1 MRKGLKL
8 DRRFYRYRDEQ
19 QVLVKEC
26 IKLSKY
32 YEQSLQV
39 NVIEKESIEM
49 FRHRLISGNH
59 IDEQYFDILLKL
71 LNQIK
76 EQYEAKLFNFYKN
89 VDKDFMKYYD
99 QNVNKFISNPE
110 IFEWLG
116 LLDIEYVYQ

>member
-26 IKLSKY
+26 IILSKY

-49 FRHRLISGNH
+49 FRNRLISGNH
-59 IDEQYFDILLKL
+59 IDEQNFDILSKL

-116 LLDIEYVYQ
+116 LLDIEYVY